1 MPHLTRDDGVKIYWE
16 DARMEP
22 PSEQIS
28 QGDPKPASAIAPSS
42 AVQQPL
48 LLIMGLGAT
57 LEWWQ
62 RLVPV
67 LSARY
72 RTIVYDN
79 RGVGRSDVPPGPYSI
94 PGMADDA
101 AAVLD
106 AAGIASAHVLGASM
120 GGMIAQE
127 LALNH
132 PSRVRSLI
140 LGCTAC
146 GGRQSVPA
154 SKEVAAALGARSAM
168 TREEAMWVMAPYI
181 FDAGTPRERVAEDI
195 AVRLR
200 AKVTNDGYFAQL
212 QGIRAWSGTHDRLAG
227 ITMPTLVI
235 HGDTDQLVPAENGRI
250 IAKAIPGAHLVMIPH
265 ASHIFF
271 TDQFAASN
279 AAILS
284 FLDQASAETAAIK
297 AEM

>member
-1 MPHLTRDDGVKIYWE
+1 MPYLTRDDGVKIYWE
-16 DARMEP
+16 EHGA
-22 PSEQIS
+22 
-28 QGDPKPASAIAPSS
+28 GD
-42 AVQQPL
+42 PL

-62 RLVPV
+62 RLIPV
-67 LSARY
+67 LSPHY

-79 RGVGRSDVPPGPYSI
+79 RGVGRSDVPPGPYAIS
-94 PGMADDA
+94 GMADDA
-101 AAVLD
+101 VAVLD
-106 AAGIASAHVLGASM
+106 AAGIDTAHVFGASM

-146 GGRQSVPA
+146 GGTQAVPA
-154 SKEVAAALGARSAM
+154 AREVAAALSARKTM

-181 FDAGTPRERVAEDI
+181 FDAGTPRERVTEDI
-195 AVRLR
+195 AVRLQ

-212 QGIRAWSGTHDRLAG
+212 GAVRGWRGTYDRLPA

-235 HGDTDQLVPAENGRI
+235 HGETDQLVPPENGRI
-250 IAKAIPGAHLVMIPH
+250 IAAAITGARLEMIPR

-271 TDQFAASN
+271 TDQFEATSSAL
-279 AAILS
+279 LS
-284 FLDQASAETAAIK
+284 FLDNEAA
-297 AEM
+297 A

>member
-1 MPHLTRDDGVKIYWE
+1 MPYLTRDDGVKIYWQE
-16 DARMEP
+16 HGA
-22 PSEQIS
+22 
-28 QGDPKPASAIAPSS
+28 GD
-42 AVQQPL
+42 PL

-57 LEWWQ
+57 LEWWN

-79 RGVGRSDVPPGPYSI
+79 RGVGRSDIPPGPYPI
-94 PGMADDA
+94 PVMAGDA

-106 AAGIASAHVLGASM
+106 AAGIESAHVFGASM

-127 LALNH
+127 LALTH

-146 GGRQSVPA
+146 GGTQAVPA
-154 SKEVAAALGARSAM
+154 SRGVAAALSARKTM

-181 FDAGTPRERVAEDI
+181 FDDGTPRERVAEDI
-195 AVRLR
+195 AVRLT
-200 AKVTNDGYFAQL
+200 ATVTNDGYFAQL
-212 QGIRAWSGTHDRLAG
+212 GGIRAWSGTHDRLG
-227 ITMPTLVI
+227 SLTMPTLVV
-235 HGDTDQLVPAENGRI
+235 HGETDQLVPAENGRI
-250 IAKAIPGAHLVMIPH
+250 IAKAIPGSRLVMIPH

-271 TDQFAASN
+271 TDQFEATSG
-279 AAILS
+279 AILS
-284 FLDQASAETAAIK
+284 FLDGT
-297 AEM
+297 

>member
-1 MPHLTRDDGVKIYWE
+1 MPYVTNAGARIYWE
-16 DARMEP
+16 EEGSPEGLRDAGGER
-22 PSEQIS
+22 
-28 QGDPKPASAIAPSS
+28 D
-42 AVQQPL
+42 PL

-57 LEWWQ
+57 LEWWN
-62 RLVPV
+62 RLIPV
-67 LSARY
+67 LAPRY

-94 PGMADDA
+94 PVMADDT

-106 AAGIASAHVLGASM
+106 AAGIASAHVFGASM

-132 PSRVRSLI
+132 PTRVRSLI

-154 SKEVAAALGARSAM
+154 GKEVAAALGARSTM

-181 FDAGTPRERVAEDI
+181 FDASTPRERVAEDI
-195 AVRLR
+195 AVRLG

-235 HGDTDQLVPAENGRI
+235 HGETDQLVPAENGRI
-250 IAKAIPGAHLVMIPH
+250 IARAIPHARLVMIPH

-271 TDQFAASN
+271 TDQFQASSD
-279 AAILS
+279 AILS
-284 FLDQASAETAAIK
+284 FLEAPAPA
-297 AEM
+297 

>member
-1 MPHLTRDDGVKIYWE
+1 MPYVTNAGAQIYWE
-16 DARMEP
+16 E
-22 PSEQIS
+22 
-28 QGDPKPASAIAPSS
+28 
-42 AVQQPL
+42 AVVKQPL

-57 LEWWQ
+57 LEWWN
-62 RLVPV
+62 RLVPI
-67 LSARY
+67 LAPRY

-94 PGMADDA
+94 RVMADDA

-106 AAGIASAHVLGASM
+106 AAGMASAHVFGASM

-127 LALNH
+127 FALNH

-154 SKEVAAALGARSAM
+154 QKEVAAALGARSTM

-181 FDAGTPRERVAEDI
+181 FDASTPRERVAEDI
-195 AVRLR
+195 AVRL
-200 AKVTNDGYFAQL
+200 AATVSNDGYFAQL
-212 QGIRAWSGTHDRLAG
+212 QGIRAWSGTHGRLAG
-227 ITMPTLVI
+227 ITTPTLVI
-235 HGDTDQLVPAENGRI
+235 HGETDQLVPAENGRI
-250 IAKAIPGAHLVMIPH
+250 IARAIPHAHLAIIPH
-265 ASHIFF
+265 ASHMFF
-271 TDQFAASN
+271 TDQFEASS

-284 FLDQASAETAAIK
+284 FLDQASAETAAIN
-297 AEM
+297 ALM

>member
-1 MPHLTRDDGVKIYWE
+1 MPYLTRGDGVKIYWE
-16 DARMEP
+16 EAGRPEGLHY
-22 PSEQIS
+22 E
-28 QGDPKPASAIAPSS
+28 SAGAADRRP
-42 AVQQPL
+42 PL

-62 RLVPV
+62 RLIPI
-67 LSARY
+67 LAPRY

-79 RGVGRSDVPPGPYSI
+79 RGVGRSDVPPGPYPI
-94 PGMADDA
+94 PAMADDA
-101 AAVLD
+101 AAVMD
-106 AAGIASAHVLGASM
+106 AAGLASAHVFGASM

-154 SKEVAAALGARSAM
+154 SKEVAAALGARSTM

-195 AVRLR
+195 AVRL
-200 AKVTNDGYFAQL
+200 AATVTNGGYFAQL
-212 QGIRAWSGTHDRLAG
+212 QGIRAWGGTYDRLAG
-227 ITMPTLVI
+227 IAMPTLVI
-235 HGDTDQLVPAENGRI
+235 HGETDQLVPAENGRI
-250 IAKAIPGAHLVMIPH
+250 IARAIPQARLVMIPH

-271 TDQFAASN
+271 TDQLEASSE
-279 AAILS
+279 ALLA
-284 FLDQASAETAAIK
+284 FLEAPTSV
-297 AEM
+297 

>member
-1 MPHLTRDDGVKIYWE
+1 VPHVTSAGVKIYWE
-16 DARMEP
+16 EADVVP
-22 PSEQIS
+22 PSTH
-28 QGDPKPASAIAPSS
+28 SAQSDRILS
-42 AVQQPL
+42 PL

-62 RLVPV
+62 RLIPI
-67 LSARY
+67 LAPRY

-94 PGMADDA
+94 PQMAEDA
-101 AAVLD
+101 VAVMA
-106 AAGIASAHVLGASM
+106 AAGIASAHVFGASM

-146 GGRQSVPA
+146 GGAHVVPA
-154 SKEVAAALGARSAM
+154 SKEVGAALSARSTM
-168 TREEAMWVMAPYI
+168 TREAAMWVMAPYT

-195 AVRLR
+195 AVRL
-200 AKVTNDGYFAQL
+200 AATVTNEGYFAQFAA
-212 QGIRAWSGTHDRLAG
+212 IRAWSGTHDRLPG
-227 ITMPTLVI
+227 IAMPTLVV
-235 HGDTDQLVPAENGRI
+235 HGETDLLVPVENGRI
-250 IAKAIPGAHLVMIPH
+250 IARAIPHARLVTIPQ

-271 TDQFAASN
+271 TDQFRASTD
-279 AAILS
+279 AILS
-284 FLDQASAETAAIK
+284 FLDAE
-297 AEM
+297 